1 MLRSMKDLESYAIG
15 ATDGP
20 IGQVKD
26 FYFDDQ
32 AWVIRYLVVEAGS
45 WLSGRKVLISPM
57 SVRRADWAARLLPVA
72 ITQEQVRNSPDI
84 DTQQPVS
91 RRHERDYLGYYGY
104 PYYWDGLGLWGEGLS
119 PYAWRTDHRDSG
131 GDRAEPDHRQA
142 ADASADAS
150 GEANRDR
157 NDDPHLRSCQ
167 AIVGHHIHATDGE
180 IGHVVGLLV
189 DDETWAIR
197 YLVVNTSNWWMGH
210 QVLVAPPWITG
221 VHWFDR
227 SVTVGLS
234 RQAIRDAP
242 AYDPSATL
250 NREQETGLHAHHD
263 RPVYWGS
270 GGA

>member
-1 MLRSMKDLESYAIG
+1 MLRSMKDLENYAIG

-32 AWVIRYLVVEAGS
+32 AWVIRWLVVETGS

-57 SVRRADWAARLLPVA
+57 SVRHADWAARLLPVA
-72 ITQEQVRNSPDI
+72 ITQDQVRNSPDI

-91 RRHERDYLGYYGY
+91 RQHERDYLGYYGY
-104 PYYWDGLGLWGEGLS
+104 PYYWGGAGMWGDGMM
-119 PYAWRTDHRDSG
+119 PYAMMTDYPASGVDSAERERE
-131 GDRAEPDHRQA
+131 RAAE
-142 ADASADAS
+142 ASA
-150 GEANRDR
+150 EAERHR

-167 AIVGHHIHATDGE
+167 AIVGYHIHATDGE
-180 IGHVVGLLV
+180 IGHVDGLLV
-189 DDETWAIR
+189 DEETWAIR

-221 VHWFDR
+221 VHWSDM

-242 AYDPSATL
+242 VYDSAAAL
-250 NREQETGLHAHHD
+250 NREQEAGLHAHHA